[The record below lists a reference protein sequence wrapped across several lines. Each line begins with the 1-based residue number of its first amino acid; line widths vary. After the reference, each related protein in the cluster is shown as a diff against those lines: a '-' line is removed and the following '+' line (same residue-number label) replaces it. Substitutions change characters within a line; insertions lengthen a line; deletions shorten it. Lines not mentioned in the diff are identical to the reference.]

1 MDLNI
6 FNVICSIVFTTCIEI
21 QTIPS
26 LALGASAVGSRPLGT
41 TLTLRDYG
49 GFPALSGVDVP
60 CTFLAPDLESTIS
73 PGNQIPFSGKWFLS
87 V

>member
-1 MDLNI
+1 MSYAPLYLLPVLK
-6 FNVICSIVFTTCIEI
+6 FKRFHLW
-21 QTIPS
+21 P
-26 LALGASAVGSRPLGT
+26 LGASAVGSRPLGT